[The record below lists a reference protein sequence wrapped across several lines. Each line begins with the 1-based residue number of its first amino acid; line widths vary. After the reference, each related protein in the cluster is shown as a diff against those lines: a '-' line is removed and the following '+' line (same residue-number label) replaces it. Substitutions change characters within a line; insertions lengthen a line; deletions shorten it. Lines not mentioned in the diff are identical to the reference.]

1 MNSKFPDE
9 ETAEFIPEEATLI
22 MRIRV
27 FVNMRWLAIL
37 GIIVATITASSLFHI
52 GFPTLP
58 VYIICAFIA
67 LYNLV
72 FLYQTR
78 SLSKGEPGLLVAR
91 ARTYGYIHISLDLI
105 ALTVLLH
112 FTGGIENPF
121 IFLFILHI
129 IAAGIVLPY
138 RATYLVTTAAF
149 LMVTALVLL
158 EYAGIIPHVNL
169 EGFVLSNRYQ
179 QASRVV
185 AILVALAVLLYS
197 STYLT
202 TAISGELRKRQRQ
215 VLALREQLLK
225 EKVEE
230 LDVSAKEIDKL
241 EEEKTRFLRFL
252 GMAAHDLK
260 APLAAIKGFLSLILG
275 GYVGEIS
282 DKQRNM
288 LDRSSR
294 RIDELLEL
302 ISDLLDIPRIEAG
315 QLVRE
320 MKEISLA
327 EIVKRCVD
335 ELGNVAQ
342 EKGLEMRV
350 ELPDSM
356 AKIYGSE
363 TRLRQV
369 ITNLV
374 SNALNYT
381 SEGSVTIRVTERD
394 TEQQIEVI
402 DTGIGIPPDD
412 LPHIF
417 DDFFRG
423 SNVVVKGT
431 GLGLPL
437 AKRIIEAH
445 GGKIWAESPYPETK
459 RGSKFACT
467 LPKVVSSEDAE
478 SLP

>member
-9 ETAEFIPEEATLI
+9 EAAEFIPEEATLI

-58 VYIICAFIA
+58 VYIICAFVA

-78 SLSKGEPGLLVAR
+78 SLSKGEPSLLVAR

-158 EYAGIIPHVNL
+158 EYAGIVPHVNL
-169 EGFVLSNRYQ
+169 EGFVLPYRYQ
-179 QASRVV
+179 QTSRVA

-241 EEEKTRFLRFL
+241 EEEKKRFLRFL

-320 MKEISLA
+320 MKELSLA

-342 EKGLEMRV
+342 EKGLELRV
-350 ELPDSM
+350 ELPDGM

-369 ITNLV
+369 ITNLL

-394 TEQQIEVI
+394 TEQQVEII

-459 RGSKFACT
+459 RGSRFACT
-467 LPKVVSSEDAE
+467 LPKSG
-478 SLP
+478 